1 MHVQCAW
8 CQKDLTPA
16 PTATPTRG
24 DITHGIC
31 PECADYFF
39 TKRDH
44 SLRTLL
50 NSLGKPILVV
60 DDDAHVLDASDSVLA
75 QLNMTAEQVR
85 GSLAGDVIECANA
98 KLPQGCGHTVHCL
111 ACAIRNCVRE
121 TAETGQPFTRVPAWI
136 RQHNAYA
143 HPATWRTRYLIS
155 TEKVGPTV
163 LLRIDDMTL
172 AKATITPSGP
182 SVGPISLPR

>member
-1 MHVQCAW
+1 MQVQCAW
-8 CQKDLTPA
+8 CQKEIA
-16 PTATPTRG
+16 PNPDGRTVTG
-24 DITHGIC
+24 EITHGIC
-31 PECADYFF
+31 EECADYFF

-50 NSLGKPILVV
+50 NYLGAPILVV
-60 DDDAHVLDASDSVLA
+60 DDDARVLDASDSALA
-75 QLNMTAEQVR
+75 LLSMTAEQLQ
-85 GSLAGDVIECANA
+85 GALAGDVIECANA

-121 TAETGQPFTRVPAWI
+121 TAETGHPFTRVPAWI
-136 RQHNAYA
+136 RQHDATA

-163 LLRIDDMTL
+163 LLRIDDVDV
-172 AKATITPSGP
+172 ATTKITPDAADPP
-182 SVGPISLPR
+182 SR